1 MNYKEENKV
10 YPKNALYFIN
20 FDIYDFYD
28 LSFEDPEVECVNAIK
43 VWPDIEEFNI
53 VETDIGISN
62 EGTILTGCKISVLIK
77 FSEKITYSAK
87 FKEKPV
93 HIIYNEYYKSKSI
106 VIPKEING
114 IDIEALVRARRVN
127 ITPYIE
133 YSYVKKVTNKKIYKS
148 MSVLIDLKVC

>member
-1 MNYKEENKV
+1 MNYKETSKV
-10 YPKNALYFIN
+10 YPKNAMYFIN
-20 FDIYDFYD
+20 FDIYGFYN
-28 LSFEDPEVECVNAIK
+28 LLREDPDVECVNAIK
-43 VWPDIEEFNI
+43 VWPDIEEFNVI
-53 VETDIGISN
+53 DTDIGISN

-87 FKEKPV
+87 HKDKPV

-114 IDIEALVRARRVN
+114 IDIESLIRARRVN

-133 YSYVKKVTNKKIYKS
+133 HSYVKRINNRKIYKS